1 MSAAALRAEDVL
13 SQEADASRED
23 AFASFYQA
31 TARDLWAYIAASTR
45 DPAAADDL
53 TQEAFMRWLG
63 APVAFESDEH
73 RRRYLFRIASNLMQ
87 DKRRAAARRPEVPL
101 EAEHEPAPER
111 DARGGAEDTQV
122 TRHDVGRAL
131 ARLKPRDR
139 KILWLAH
146 VEEASHA
153 EIATLIGARAGSVR
167 VLLFR
172 ARQRLAQALGGTTR

>member
-1 MSAAALRAEDVL
+1 MSAAALRAADVL
-13 SQEADASRED
+13 SQEADASKDD
-23 AFASFYQA
+23 AFAAFYQA
-31 TARDLWAYIAASTR
+31 TARDLWAYVAASTG

-63 APVAFESDEH
+63 ASVAFESDEH

-101 EAEHEPAPER
+101 DPDQDLADPQESSGER
-111 DARGGAEDTQV
+111 SQV
-122 TRHDVGRAL
+122 AKHDVGRAL

-153 EIATLIGARAGSVR
+153 EIATMIGARSGSVR

-172 ARQRLAQALGGTTR
+172 ARQRLAQALGGKP